1 MLSDGELTWTGP
13 KIPAFMLLGLQRSFE
28 AAAREK
34 DSEFLAELW
43 WTEEFGYTWY
53 FPEQRAGHAWVQS
66 RHEAWLE
73 MPFSGAVKAGE
84 FHSHGRIPPFFS
96 GTDDNDELMIPG
108 LYGVFGG
115 YGMQDAEWRFRAVHE
130 GVSFD
135 VSRECMIG
143 VLDTAAEPCLEE
155 TLSRQLLTSDRLR
168 RLRYSLEEDVPD
180 RTFRSLS
187 NGDIRVLRMPA
198 YEAWWWGRFPAF
210 HAVSAAGGE
219 ISAAEMLTSSA
230 YLMKAEDAGRELGKW
245 KGDVEESITDFFF
258 S

>member
-1 MLSDGELTWTGP
+1 MFS
-13 KIPAFMLLGLQRSFE
+13 GLQRSFE

-43 WTEEFGYTWY
+43 WAEEFGYTWY

-96 GTDDNDELMIPG
+96 GTDDNDELMVPG
-108 LYGVFGG
+108 IYGVFGNCG
-115 YGMQDAEWRFRAVHE
+115 TPYAEWKFRVVHD
-130 GVSFD
+130 GVSIEM
-135 VSRECMIG
+135 SLECMKEA
-143 VLDTAAEPCLEE
+143 VDASAEPLLEE
-155 TLSRQLLTSDRLR
+155 TLSRQLLASDRLR
-168 RLRYSLEEDVPD
+168 RLGVSMEGDVPE
-180 RTFRSLS
+180 RTFQALS
-187 NGDIRVLRMPA
+187 NGDIRVLCMPA

-210 HAVSAAGGE
+210 HAVSTGGRE

-230 YLMKAEDAGRELGKW
+230 YLMKAEDAGRELGRW
-245 KGDVEESITDFFF
+245 KEDVEESITDFFF

>member
-1 MLSDGELTWTGP
+1 MTGP
-13 KIPAFMLLGLQRSFE
+13 KIPSFMFLGLRRSFE

-66 RHEAWLE
+66 RHEVWLE

-96 GTDDNDELMIPG
+96 GTDDNDELMKPG
-108 LYGVFGG
+108 IYGVFGC
-115 YGMQDAEWRFRAVHE
+115 YGMPNAEWRFRVVHD
-130 GVSFD
+130 GASFE
-135 VSRECMIG
+135 VSREFMNE
-143 VLDTAAEPCLEE
+143 VLDAAAKPCLEE
-155 TLSRQLLTSDRLR
+155 MLSRQLLAADRLR
-168 RLRYSLEEDVPD
+168 RLGFSLEGDVPD
-180 RTFRSLS
+180 RTFQALS
-187 NGDIRVLRMPA
+187 NGDIRVLHMPA

-210 HAVSAAGGE
+210 HAVSTGGRE
-219 ISAAEMLTSSA
+219 ITAAEMLTSSA
-230 YLMKAEDAGRELGKW
+230 YLMKAEDAGRELGRW
-245 KGDVEESITDFFF
+245 KEEVEESITDFFF